1 MSTQTKKSKMS
12 PKGLKVL
19 SLNVR
24 SLYPRLNELY
34 VRFKEYDILCFSET
48 WLNGN
53 YKDEMISMDDFDIFR
68 LDREKGGI
76 VNKAGKP
83 KKGGGLIIYVKKE
96 LSKFT
101 QIVEDISSISSDLEQ
116 LWIYIQK
123 PDVSTKIISCI
134 YRPPFGK
141 VA

>member
-1 MSTQTKKSKMS
+1 MS
-12 PKGLKVL
+12 PKGLKIL

-53 YKDEMISMDDFDIFR
+53 FKDEMISMDGFDIFR

-76 VNKAGKP
+76 VNKAGNLKEAVALSYMS
-83 KKGGGLIIYVKKE
+83 KK
-96 LSKFT
+96 
-101 QIVEDISSISSDLEQ
+101 SSVNSL
-116 LWIYIQK
+116 K
-123 PDVSTKIISCI
+123 
-134 YRPPFGK
+134 
-141 VA
+141 